1 MTGAPGTAH
10 RAGGHEE
17 YDELAVG
24 WALHALEPE
33 DEDRFGLHLPG
44 CPRCRETV
52 TEATEVMA
60 SLSADLP
67 QARPSEA
74 LRTRLR
80 AAVEETGQL
89 TPPPVA
95 APSSPSPSPPS
106 PSPPSHPAM
115 REVPPEPDE
124 PRPPEDPPAATGFPG
139 YLPAPLPA
147 GSPRPAAPTPW
158 RRVLPNALAAV
169 AVAAL
174 LALGT
179 WIVVLSTAR
188 DDARAAA
195 ARQAAVVDQLLVP
208 GEATIA
214 SLSDDDGGPLATV
227 VARPDRVQVVT
238 HGLRV
243 NDEAAQ
249 TYVVWGMGAGDP
261 RPLGTFDVVTPRMD
275 LHTLGSASTGLD
287 AFPEYGISL
296 EPGRQAPSDPT
307 EIVATGQ
314 VTS

>member
-1 MTGAPGTAH
+1 MTGPRGAGH
-10 RAGGHEE
+10 RAGDHEG

-52 TEATEVMA
+52 AEATEVMGA
-60 SLSADLP
+60 LSADLP

-74 LRTRLR
+74 LRARLR
-80 AAVEETGQL
+80 AAVDETGQL
-89 TPPPVA
+89 PPAPAAVPPPA
-95 APSSPSPSPPS
+95 
-106 PSPPSHPAM
+106 PPSHP
-115 REVPPEPDE
+115 
-124 PRPPEDPPAATGFPG
+124 PRPDVPAAPAAAEDPGAPEGPRAATGFPG

-147 GSPRPAAPTPW
+147 GPPRPALRTPW

-169 AVAAL
+169 AVAAI

-179 WIVVLSTAR
+179 WNVVLSTAR
-188 DDARAAA
+188 DDAREAAD
-195 ARQAAVVDQLLVP
+195 RQAAVVDQLLVP
-208 GEATIA
+208 GEATIT
-214 SLSDDDGGPLATV
+214 SLSGDDGGPLATV

-238 HGLRV
+238 HGLEV

-249 TYVVWGMGAGDP
+249 TYVVWGMGEGDP

-275 LHTLGSASTGLD
+275 LHTVGSASTGLD

-307 EIVATGQ
+307 GIVATGQ